1 MLSFVIQIKLSSF
14 FKYGSLYEAQ
24 VAGRADSPAHHA
36 EHVQIAL
43 RLLEEGRIALPP
55 QITHLHLAAL
65 LQSGLALDLPDGSQ
79 LLIGVLRPE
88 SPWVGKSLQA
98 RDLSGPIMDSKIV
111 AVLRGKS
118 VILARPATILQPGDR
133 LVLVASQKAQAELLR
148 HLGPPFASALQP
160 STTDQSQ

>member
-1 MLSFVIQIKLSSF
+1 
-14 FKYGSLYEAQ
+14 
-24 VAGRADSPAHHA
+24 
-36 EHVQIAL
+36 
-43 RLLEEGRIALPP
+43 
-55 QITHLHLAAL
+55 
-65 LQSGLALDLPDGSQ
+65 
-79 LLIGVLRPE
+79 
-88 SPWVGKSLQA
+88 VGKSLQA

-160 STTDQSQ
+160 SAPDQSQ